1 VTQQD
6 LLPVKFVNLGIV
18 AFSSGAIVMALE
30 IAGSRIIT
38 PIFGS
43 TTYTWGILI
52 GVILTGLAVGYH
64 LGGKIADKNP
74 SFEKLCSIIFSSGL
88 FIAFIPFISQDIIG
102 FFIREFSNSIY
113 ANFISTLILFGLP
126 SILLGFVSPYVI
138 KLGTKT
144 LKKLG
149 NVSGI
154 LYSLSAAGSI
164 LGTFLTVFALIPFFD
179 IKYLILSLG
188 IALMVASLIG
198 LKIFPK
204 IIVGSIIT
212 LLVVSVITQG
222 AVSFSSPNVIIEKET
237 PYSNL
242 RVVDEN
248 DFRTLYLNGAIHS
261 SMDLDEPNKLVL
273 DYTKS
278 FHLAELFNPDFERV
292 LFIGG
297 GGFSG
302 PKNFLATYP
311 NILVDVVEIDPD
323 VIDIAEKYFALPDDP
338 RLQVFNDDARQFLVN
353 NDEKYDVI
361 ILDAYSRFNIPFHL
375 MTIEYY
381 QLLFDK
387 LSLRGVIVSNFIG
400 TLEGNNSD
408 LFKST
413 YKTMNQVFPDL
424 NVFPANVKNTD
435 YRQNII
441 IIAFKNELDI
451 SINEISKLKI
461 ECQIDNELECV
472 NILENY
478 YKPIVPDVTTI
489 LTDQFSPV
497 DSMLGLDR
505 GQTDFYTEIQNKKTN
520 FQNFWENDLIIK
532 LGLMLALFAW
542 APNIRK
548 IWKGSFV

>member
-1 VTQQD
+1 MTQQQFHS
-6 LLPVKFVNLGIV
+6 VKFWNLASV

-30 IAGSRIIT
+30 IAGSRIVT

-52 GVILTGLAVGYH
+52 GVILTGLTVGYH
-64 LGGKIADKNP
+64 LGGKIADINP
-74 SFEKLCSIIFSSGL
+74 NFQKLCSIIFSTGL
-88 FIAFIPFISQDIIG
+88 FILFIPFISQDLIG
-102 FFIREFSNSIY
+102 FFIRELSNSVY

-126 SILLGFVSPYVI
+126 SILLGFVSPYAI

-149 NVSGI
+149 NISGN
-154 LYSLSAAGSI
+154 LYSLSTAGGI
-164 LGTFLTVFALIPFFD
+164 LGTFLTVFALIPFFE

-188 IALMVASLIG
+188 IALMTVSLIG
-198 LKIFPK
+198 LKIIPK
-204 IIVGSIIT
+204 IIVGFIIT
-212 LLVVSVITQG
+212 LLVVSVTTQG
-222 AVSFSSPNVIIEKET
+222 AASLSSLNVIIEKET

-248 DFRTLYLNGAIHS
+248 NFRTLYLNGVIHS
-261 SMDLDEPNKLVL
+261 TMNLDNPNKLVL

-278 FHLAELFNPDFERV
+278 FHLAKLFNPDFEKV
-292 LFIGG
+292 LFVGG

-302 PKNFLATYP
+302 PKNFISTYP
-311 NILVDVVEIDPD
+311 DTLVDVVEIDPD
-323 VIDIAEKYFALPDDP
+323 VIDVAEKYFALPNDP
-338 RLQVFNDDARQFLVN
+338 RLQIFNDDARQFLVK
-353 NDEKYDVI
+353 NDDKYDVI
-361 ILDAYSRFNIPFHL
+361 ILDAYSRYDIPFHL

-387 LSLRGVIVSNFIG
+387 LSSGGVIVSNFIG

-424 NVFPANVKNTD
+424 YVLPANVKNTD
-435 YRQNII
+435 YRQNIMI
-441 IIAFKNELDI
+441 VALKNKLDYG
-451 SINEISKLKI
+451 INEISKLKI
-461 ECQIDNELECV
+461 DCQIDNELECV
-472 NILENY
+472 DILENY
-478 YKPIVPDVTTI
+478 YKPIVPDETTI

-497 DSMLGLDR
+497 DSMLGLDID
-505 GQTDFYTEIQNKKTN
+505 QTDFYAEIQNKKID
-520 FQNFWENDLIIK
+520 FLNFWTNDFIVQ
-532 LGLMLALFAW
+532 LGLILALFAW

-548 IWKGSFV
+548 IWKSAE